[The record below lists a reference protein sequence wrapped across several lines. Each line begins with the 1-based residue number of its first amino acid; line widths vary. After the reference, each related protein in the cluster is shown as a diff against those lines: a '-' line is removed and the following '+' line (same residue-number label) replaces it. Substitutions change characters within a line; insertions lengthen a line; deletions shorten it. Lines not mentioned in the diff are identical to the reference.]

1 MRHLK
6 RNLLSV
12 ALASATLMLA
22 TGAMAQSTD
31 TTNNNGPSAQ
41 DQPAAQDQATAPATT
56 PARTKDQT
64 QTPAAQKKQAQQL
77 ETVTVTG
84 IRTGIEAAID
94 TKQNSTS
101 IVEAISAEDIGKLPD
116 VSIAESISRLPGL
129 AAQRVGGRA
138 QVISVRGLSPDFST
152 TLLNGREMVSTGDN
166 RSVEFDQYPS
176 ELMAGV
182 TVYKTPDAALVGQ
195 GLSGTIDMRTVRP
208 LDFSKPVFAV
218 SARYTN
224 NSLGSAANA
233 DGDGS
238 RINAS
243 YIGQYMGGQLGLAI
257 GFSHSDTPIQE
268 EQTGL
273 YEPWQ
278 VTRSDPNNTVSRPG
292 LPADGAYFTDG
303 AKALRRT
310 GYIRRNAFM
319 STLQFAPIAEWTS
332 TLDIFHTSAVQEDTA
347 NQFEVNFGYNGA
359 FPCNPECTWTPT
371 INGNNTVAGGTLVN
385 TYPLVRGMYNKRED
399 VINGVGWGNEMKLG
413 QANVTADLSWSKS
426 TRDETS
432 LENNTQLFPG
442 PQYDT
447 MTMSFPEKG
456 FATLHP
462 TLDYSN
468 SNNLYLN
475 NTIYGS
481 GYGKTPKVV
490 DELKNFKVNANLPSP
505 DAINGFFSDF
515 DIGANYG
522 DREKNKT
529 QPEGN
534 INLGA
539 QGPIAIPGDLQYGLV
554 DLNFA
559 GVGYVPSWNVP
570 AAVGRYMVFAP
581 NSEASYLVAKEW
593 TVDETI
599 STGWFR
605 GNIDTT
611 WGSIPV
617 RGNVG
622 IQVQHTDQS
631 SNSFYWD
638 STQPAGQNKLPV
650 EGGKTYT
657 DYLPSLNLA
666 FSFSHDQTLRFAA
679 ARQIARA
686 RLDEMR
692 ASLEFNLSPEGVP
705 SGTGGN
711 PLLDPWKANA
721 FDLSYEKYFAGNKG
735 YVAAAAFY
743 KDLSTYIYTQVEDYD
758 FTTYIAQVPPDRVV
772 QTNIGR
778 FTHPINGKGGYLQG
792 LELSASLPLD
802 LFWEAAEG
810 FGFQASASFFDSNI
824 SIPPNPSSV
833 SSVGPDNISLPGLSD
848 EVYNFTA
855 YYANSGFEAR
865 VNRRWRSDFI
875 GEVSNF
881 AAERT
886 LRYVEGEDVTD
897 AQVSY
902 AFGEESALKGVTLLL
917 QASNLTNSGY
927 RTYATTKDRP
937 LENIEW
943 GRTYLLGVS
952 YKF

>member
-12 ALASATLMLA
+12 ALASATMMLA
-22 TGAMAQSTD
+22 TGAMAQSTE

-41 DQPAAQDQATAPATT
+41 DQTAAQGQAAAPATK
-56 PARTKDQT
+56 PARSKDQT

-233 DGDGS
+233 DADGN

-243 YIGQYMGGQLGLAI
+243 YIGQYMGGQVGLAI

-278 VTRSDPNNTVSRPG
+278 QAGRPG
-292 LPADGAYFTDG
+292 VPAGTYITDG

-347 NQFEVNFGYNGA
+347 NQFEVNFGYNGS
-359 FPCNPECTWTPT
+359 FPCNPECTWTPNVNS
-371 INGNNTVAGGTLVN
+371 NGTLTGGTLIN

-432 LENNTQLFPG
+432 LENNTQLFPS

-447 MTMSFPEKG
+447 MTLNFPEHG

-462 TLDYSN
+462 GLDYSN

-534 INLGA
+534 INLGP

-692 ASLEFNLSPEGVP
+692 ASLEFNLSQAGVP
-705 SGTGGN
+705 SGAGGN

-721 FDLSYEKYFAGNKG
+721 YDISYEKYFDGNKG
-735 YVAAAAFY
+735 YVAAAVFY
-743 KDLSTYIYTQVEDYD
+743 KDLSTYIYTQTLPYD
-758 FTTYIAQVPPDRVV
+758 FSAYIAQVPPDRVV
-772 QTNIGR
+772 QTNIGQ
-778 FTHPINGKGGYLQG
+778 FTQPVNGKGGYLQG

-902 AFGEESALKGVTLLL
+902 AFGEQSALKGVTLLL